1 MRGPKAQ
8 EPRPASI
15 PTSGARTPIAPPALR
30 HYALLGLLSLLWGV
44 SYNFAKVAVATI
56 PPLTT
61 TAARV
66 AIAAVLLATLL
77 RASGVAVFSSRYPWR
92 LLTIQAVMINI
103 VPWSMSA
110 WAAQTIDSG
119 LVAVLNSTSPIF
131 AFFITWAI
139 TRHEP
144 ATGAKLAGA
153 LAGLAGVVLI
163 VGVGVASD
171 IGAQVPQQLACVLG
185 AILFGI
191 AAVHGRR
198 FDALP
203 PLVPA
208 TLTLIVG
215 AAVLTPLSLVID
227 RPWLLTPS
235 RSSLIAAGCLAVFST
250 AAALYLYYRILAT
263 LGSIAAASQSY
274 LRIVFGVA
282 IGIFFLGE
290 SLTAERLAGIAL
302 IVAGVIAMT
311 RPVVSIRTMRPGDR
325 C

>member
-1 MRGPKAQ
+1 L
-8 EPRPASI
+8 
-15 PTSGARTPIAPPALR
+15 APLR
-30 HYALLGLLSLLWGV
+30 NYALLGLLSLLWGV
-44 SYNFAKVAVATI
+44 SYNFAKVAVETL
-56 PPLTT
+56 PPLTV

-66 AIAAVLLATLL
+66 AIAALLLGALL
-77 RASGVAVFSSRYPWR
+77 RASGIPVFSSRYPWR
-92 LLTIQAVMINI
+92 LLSVQAAMINI
-103 VPWSMSA
+103 VPWTLSA

-131 AFFITWAI
+131 AFFITWGI

-163 VGVGVASD
+163 VGVGVVSD
-171 IGAQVPQQLACVLG
+171 IGGQVPQQLACVLG

-227 RPWLLTPS
+227 RPWSLAPS
-235 RSSLIAAGCLAVFST
+235 RSSLLAAGCLAIFST
-250 AAALYLYYRILAT
+250 AAALYLYYRILGT

-274 LRIVFGVA
+274 LRMVVGV
-282 IGIFFLGE
+282 GVGVMFLGE
-290 SLTAERLAGIAL
+290 ALTPERFAGIAL
-302 IVAGVIAMT
+302 ILAGVIAMT
-311 RPVVSIRTMRPGDR
+311 RPARSVRRTRAADAR
-325 C
+325 

>member
-1 MRGPKAQ
+1 ML
-8 EPRPASI
+8 
-15 PTSGARTPIAPPALR
+15 RTLIALPALR
-30 HYALLGLLSLLWGV
+30 NYALLGLLSLLWGV
-44 SYNFAKVAVATI
+44 SYNFAKVAVETI
-56 PPLTT
+56 PPLTL

-66 AIAAVLLATLL
+66 AIAALLLGAVL

-92 LLTIQAVMINI
+92 LLIIQAAMINI
-103 VPWSMSA
+103 VPWSLSA

-139 TRHEP
+139 TRHEST
-144 ATGAKLAGA
+144 TGAKLAGA

-163 VGVGVASD
+163 VGVGVVSD
-171 IGAQVPQQLACVLG
+171 IGGQVPQQLACVLG

-215 AAVLTPLSLVID
+215 AAVLMPLSLVID
-227 RPWLLTPS
+227 RPWSLAPS

-250 AAALYLYYRILAT
+250 AAALYLYYRILGT

-274 LRIVFGVA
+274 LRIVVGVA
-282 IGIFFLGE
+282 LGIVFLGE
-290 SLTAERLAGIAL
+290 SLTLERLAGIVL
-302 IVAGVIAMT
+302 ILAGVIAMT
-311 RPVVSIRTMRPGDR
+311 RPAASIRKIQAGGAR
-325 C
+325 